1 MYHLMIHINILWIYC
16 IICLIRN
23 DHFWHLVFIILTSKE
38 LLPPEAQWSAQ
49 RRPHRHPKRPVRCG
63 SVPLSGWARAGWGI
77 REHFMLD
84 MFFFLKHIYI
94 YKMHHTLYPIR
105 FDHGWFYPWWL
116 SLVVK
121 PPSMPR
127 DQLFVVNSASSNSVN
142 KPVYLVGN
150 PS

>member
-94 YKMHHTLYPIR
+94 YIKCIILYILSVLIMVGFIP
-105 FDHGWFYPWWL
+105 GGYPWWL
-116 SLVVK
+116 SHPQCHETSFSSWTQPV
-121 PPSMPR
+121 PTQSIN
-127 DQLFVVNSASSNSVN
+127 LFIW
-142 KPVYLVGN
+142 
-150 PS
+150 